1 MTKREKTLLSLSTAF
16 ALIFGIVP
24 VSHGM
29 HIMEGY
35 LPLTHCL
42 IWGAVS
48 IPFVVAGIIKIKKL
62 TEENRRTMV
71 LVAMAGAFVFV
82 L

>member
-42 IWGAVS
+42 IGGGCFDS
-48 IPFVVAGIIKIKKL
+48 IRCSRYYQ
-62 TEENRRTMV
+62 N
-71 LVAMAGAFVFV
+71 
-82 L
+82 